1 MTPNWKPSR
10 TARKKA
16 EKKKKTE
23 RKTTE
28 RKNMDAA
35 RKADKG
41 CRFPLCGCR
50 KLGLRVEV
58 AHLTH
63 RGMGGN
69 PKGDRTQPDNV
80 ISLCAHRHQHGE
92 ISLHKGT
99 LDIRPLTPDGTRGP
113 VMFLV
118 DAETLGLDP
127 NYERRWYVLAS
138 EEAPGQCK
146 PDWIQDMN
154 LRRLAEMDL

>member
-1 MTPNWKPSR
+1 MHETNFKPSR

-23 RKTTE
+23 RKTAE
-28 RKNMDAA
+28 RKNMDVA

-50 KLGLRVEV
+50 KLGLRPEV
-58 AHLTH
+58 AHTTH

-80 ISLCAHRHQHGE
+80 ITLCSHRHQHGE
-92 ISLHKGT
+92 VSLHKGT
-99 LDIRPLTPDGTRGP
+99 LKIVPMTPEGTRGP
-113 VMFLV
+113 VRFMV
-118 DAETLGLDP
+118 DAETMGLPPTEDG
-127 NYERRWYVLAS
+127 WYCVAV
-138 EEAPGQCK
+138 EESPGHVK
-146 PDWIQDMN
+146 ADWMQDHA
-154 LRRLAEMDL
+154 LRLLAEMDL

>member
-16 EKKKKTE
+16 EKKKKTD
-23 RKTTE
+23 RKTKE
-28 RKNMDAA
+28 RQSMDVA
-35 RKADKG
+35 RKADRG
-41 CRFPLCGCR
+41 CRFPLCGCK

-58 AHLTH
+58 AHLRH

-80 ISLCAHRHQHGE
+80 ISLCTHRHQHGPV
-92 ISLHKGT
+92 SLHKGT
-99 LDIRPLTPDGTRGP
+99 LRVEPLTTEGTRGR

-118 DAETLGLDP
+118 DAETLGVSP
-127 NYERRWYVLAS
+127 NYGDRWYIVAI
-138 EEAPGQCK
+138 EESPGRCR
-146 PDWIQDMN
+146 PDWTQETN
-154 LRRLAEMDL
+154 LNTLAEMSL